1 MKKRIRVE
9 ANTEPSESPF
19 EVLSEE
25 ILFLILDLLDSNPL
39 DKKSFSLVSRSFFA
53 RIMLL
58 GLRKLHNSDIGCNHH
73 RHPEMS
79 KPPNNSL
86 QGTGTIMS
94 RTSTETSH
102 GEGFSTAVTHGGNIQ
117 SWALI
122 KPTQEKPQITNQSKT
137 LSWAQIVAMPPCGEK
152 RQKSKTDTKK
162 NPPMISNKPQAT
174 NLRIEHQAI
183 QPKKINLN
191 KDSVS
196 NRSQFMPPLS
206 NTVAIVQQIEKTT
219 SDLTTINNAASRN
232 PEYSRGNAH
241 NTNQCM
247 NRKNPRTDQMEK
259 GSAPNTRCKKVFVEN
274 EQEERHD
281 DIGNNFQSEAEE
293 DEESASIEEEEEGA
307 SVEQEVPLRRSTR
320 FTQPPARLQD
330 FVTYEN
336 IEILRNILIK
346 YKIQILHIFFTV
358 EARHRR
364 SLTPLRPE
372 LLPFVLSRYN
382 SISHL
387 NLTLCP
393 YLSDASLSSIASLL
407 GPSLRSINLSGSR
420 SYSHRGIESLANK
433 CFNLEEI
440 DVSNGVELTDEAAAA
455 IGRMSKVERVRMGR
469 CKKVTD
475 LGIGCIA
482 VCCPNL
488 KLLCLKG
495 CVGVTDLGVA
505 LIAVKCRKLRS
516 LDVSFTMITKKC
528 LPAIAQLPNLEDLCM
543 TGCLGINDKALV
555 TLKQGFKSL
564 QVNSMLSGLH
574 GVFKLNSIKLDG
586 CHVSTDGLKSLANSC
601 ISLKELSLSKCSG
614 VTDEG
619 ISVIVAKHKDLMK
632 LDATCCRYITD
643 LTLAAITSSCASLV
657 SLSMESCTKV
667 TCEGFRLIG
676 RHCPK
681 LEELNLTDTDLDDEG
696 LTSLSQCRNLT
707 SLKIGICLKITDEG
721 LIQIGRSCPHLQE
734 LDLYRS
740 IGITDK
746 GVSEIARGCS
756 NLETI
761 CMSYCTSIS
770 DESLKCL
777 SNCARLNTLEIRG
790 CSLVSS
796 VGISA
801 IAARC
806 CNLSKLD
813 IKKCYEIN
821 DAAMLSFA
829 RFSHNLR
836 QINLSYC
843 SVTDVGVSALAS
855 ISCLQVVT
863 MLHLSGMSADGLAA
877 ALLMCGSLMK
887 VKLHVSFKPFISPV
901 LINRVESRGCMFQWL
916 NKPFQVQLESSEV
929 WKQQS
934 HDIFVE

>member
-1 MKKRIRVE
+1 METETRVKKRMRVE

-19 EVLSEE
+19 EALSEE

-53 RIMLL
+53 
-58 GLRKLHNSDIGCNHH
+58 
-73 RHPEMS
+73 
-79 KPPNNSL
+79 
-86 QGTGTIMS
+86 
-94 RTSTETSH
+94 
-102 GEGFSTAVTHGGNIQ
+102 
-117 SWALI
+117 
-122 KPTQEKPQITNQSKT
+122 
-137 LSWAQIVAMPPCGEK
+137 
-152 RQKSKTDTKK
+152 
-162 NPPMISNKPQAT
+162 
-174 NLRIEHQAI
+174 
-183 QPKKINLN
+183 
-191 KDSVS
+191 
-196 NRSQFMPPLS
+196 
-206 NTVAIVQQIEKTT
+206 
-219 SDLTTINNAASRN
+219 
-232 PEYSRGNAH
+232 
-241 NTNQCM
+241 
-247 NRKNPRTDQMEK
+247 
-259 GSAPNTRCKKVFVEN
+259 
-274 EQEERHD
+274 
-281 DIGNNFQSEAEE
+281 
-293 DEESASIEEEEEGA
+293 
-307 SVEQEVPLRRSTR
+307 
-320 FTQPPARLQD
+320 
-330 FVTYEN
+330 
-336 IEILRNILIK
+336 
-346 YKIQILHIFFTV
+346 V

-372 LLPFVLSRYN
+372 LLPFILSRYN

-420 SYSHRGIESLANK
+420 SYSHRGIECLANK

-455 IGRMSKVERVRMGR
+455 IGKMSKVELVRMGR

-482 VCCPNL
+482 VGCPNL
-488 KLLCLKG
+488 KLLSLKG

-505 LIAVKCRKLRS
+505 LVAVKCRKLRS

-564 QVNSMLSGLH
+564 QALDMSNCQNVTQASVSSILQKNPSLHHLNLSYCSPVNSMLSGLH

-619 ISVIVAKHKDLMK
+619 ISVIVAKHKDLVK
-632 LDATCCRYITD
+632 LDVTCCRYITD
-643 LTLAAITSSCASLV
+643 LSLAAITSSSASLV

-676 RHCPK
+676 RHSPK

-696 LTSLSQCRNLT
+696 LRSLAQCRNMT
-707 SLKIGICLKITDEG
+707 SLKIGICLKITDQG
-721 LIQIGRSCPHLQE
+721 LIQIGRSCPRLQE

-777 SNCARLNTLEIRG
+777 SHCARLNTLEIRG

-821 DAAMLSFA
+821 DAAMLSLA
-829 RFSHNLR
+829 QFSHNLR

-843 SVTDVGVSALAS
+843 SVTDVGVLALAS

-901 LINRVESRGCMFQWL
+901 LIDRVETRGCMFQWL
-916 NKPFQVQLESSEV
+916 NKPFQAQLESSEV